1 MSRGV
6 SDKITYKPYNQGGQW
21 LLPPSLDE
29 MEIIK
34 IKFDYMCFPVWIY
47 NENNELKTNDLPD
60 YLIGDKII
68 DTMFVELQNIY
79 NSLFIDDME
88 KFEFKGFLSDEDKNN
103 FLNRVSYAVNLLT
116 QKVNKSTI
124 IEFDKESL
132 IKLIN

>member
-29 MEIIK
+29 LEIIK

>member
-1 MSRGV
+1 
-6 SDKITYKPYNQGGQW
+6 
-21 LLPPSLDE
+21 

-47 NENNELKTNDLPD
+47 NENNELKINDLPD

-68 DTMFVELQNIY
+68 DSMFVELQNIY

-88 KFEFKGFLSDEDKNN
+88 KFEFKGFLSNEDKNN
-103 FLNRVSYAVNLLT
+103 FLTRVSYAVNLLT

>member
-6 SDKITYKPYNQGGQW
+6 SDKITYKPYNQGEQW

>member
-29 MEIIK
+29 LEIIK

-60 YLIGDKII
+60 YLISK
-68 DTMFVELQNIY
+68 
-79 NSLFIDDME
+79 
-88 KFEFKGFLSDEDKNN
+88 
-103 FLNRVSYAVNLLT
+103 
-116 QKVNKSTI
+116 
-124 IEFDKESL
+124 
-132 IKLIN
+132 